1 MCIIR
6 IRVGAWYI
14 SINSK
19 RARTEVRGIIG
30 LRKLRMVDWPWSG
43 LVQVQLFFREP
54 EPEPQSRFRFSSGSN
69 LVHQKKN
76 TILYQ

>member
-43 LVQVQLFFREP
+43 LVQVQV
-54 EPEPQSRFRFSSGSN
+54 QFRFKPGAP
-69 LVHQKKN
+69 KKKYYFISVKF
-76 TILYQ
+76 TFDFLQ